1 MKTLYDPDA
10 PKKPTNVSV
19 NSDLLARSRDLGINL
34 SAALERALRE
44 QLAQAQALEWSEE
57 NQAAIQAYNDFV
69 EQHGCFGEE
78 FRSF

>member
-1 MKTLYDPDA
+1 MKNLYDPEA

-19 NSDLLARSRDLGINL
+19 NSELLAKSRDLGINL

-44 QLAQAQALEWSEE
+44 QLKQAQAEEWSEE
-57 NQAAIQAYNDFV
+57 NKAAIQAYNDFV
-69 EQHGCFGEE
+69 EQNGCFGDE

>member
-1 MKTLYDPDA
+1 MQDLYDPEA

-19 NSDLLARSRDLGINL
+19 NRDLLAKSRDLGINL

-44 QLAQAQALEWSEE
+44 QLTEAQAEEWSEE
-57 NQAAIQAYNDFV
+57 NQAAIQAYNEFV